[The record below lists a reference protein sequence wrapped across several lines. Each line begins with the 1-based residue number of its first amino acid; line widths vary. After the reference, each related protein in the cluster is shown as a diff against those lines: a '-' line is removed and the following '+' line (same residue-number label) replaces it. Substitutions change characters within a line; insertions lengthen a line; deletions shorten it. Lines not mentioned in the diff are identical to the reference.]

1 MAGVDTSRSPIV
13 SVRSP
18 IVEGVKGWQVGRSFI
33 METIVDFS
41 NLVGH
46 QPHSYNSQCYD
57 WEHWKADQ
65 YNKFNFLVD
74 QECVYTDLISER
86 VRVYTGEWTEEN
98 KERLVTASAAA
109 NREKKVGKHLE
120 WVALELQNT
129 TKNQRA
135 AIFLLVQCHM
145 SQLGLLEPIAS
156 RQI

>member
-1 MAGVDTSRSPIV
+1 VLRLGTLKS
-13 SVRSP
+13 
-18 IVEGVKGWQVGRSFI
+18 G
-33 METIVDFS
+33 
-41 NLVGH
+41 
-46 QPHSYNSQCYD
+46 
-57 WEHWKADQ
+57 Q

-120 WVALELQNT
+120 WVALELQKT